1 MPFKYVAYNKDKQ
14 MIKGVLPVST
24 ESLAID
30 TLTKS
35 GLRVLSLKEV
45 KQRGLQRLPS
55 LFFSVKPSQV
65 VLFSRQ
71 LAMLLE
77 RGTGFLTALRLS
89 RDQAAG
95 GKMRNILSSIISDI
109 EAGSTFSA
117 TIDKHPKVFPLSYRR
132 MVQVGEQTGKLEE
145 VLFEVAAYM
154 ERDEDTKKKI
164 KSMMIYPSFI
174 LVLGIITAI
183 ILTTVVLPPLVRLF
197 DTFSAQLPWPTR
209 ALLAISGFLGD
220 YIYHVVGVVLIVVI
234 LVAWYV
240 NRPGGRYR
248 LEQFLWKLPIIRR
261 ISVLR
266 SMQNLSRIMAILLA
280 SGLSMIEV
288 LKIAEQ
294 SAQSEMVR
302 RGLRKIPDKLLQGQS
317 LSQAMHDN
325 HLFPNVLTQM
335 VMLGENTNSLDNSFA
350 TMADHYEFEFN
361 ESVSSLTSM
370 LEPVLMLIMGLGI
383 GFVAVSVIMPIYS
396 VYSVI

>member
-1 MPFKYVAYNKDKQ
+1 MSYKYVAYDKDKQ
-14 MIKGVLPVST
+14 LVRGVLPVST

-30 TLTKS
+30 SLTKS

-45 KQRGLQRLPS
+45 KQRGLQGLPAA
-55 LFFSVKPSQV
+55 FFNVKPGEV

-77 RGTGFLTALRLS
+77 RGTGFITALRLS

-95 GKMRNILSSIISDI
+95 RKMRGILSSVISDI
-109 EAGSTFSA
+109 EAGGTFSSA
-117 TIDKHPKVFPLSYRR
+117 IDKHPKVFPLSYRR

-154 ERDEDTKKKI
+154 ERDENTKKKI
-164 KSMMIYPSFI
+164 KSMMIYPAFI
-174 LVLGIITAI
+174 MVLGIITAI

-197 DTFSAQLPWPTR
+197 DTFNASLPWTTR
-209 ALLAISGFLGD
+209 ALLAISGFLAD
-220 YIYHVVGVVLIVVI
+220 YIYYVVGAVLIVV
-234 LVAWYV
+234 VFVTWYLG
-240 NRPGGRYR
+240 RPGGHYR
-248 LEQFLWKLPIIRR
+248 LEQLLWKLPIVRR

-266 SMQNLSRIMAILLA
+266 SMHNLSRVMSILLA

-294 SAQSEMVR
+294 SAHSEMVR
-302 RGLRKIPDKLLQGQS
+302 RGLRKIPDRLLQGQS
-317 LSQAMHDN
+317 LSQAMHADK
-325 HLFPNVLTQM
+325 LFPNVLTQM

-361 ESVSSLTSM
+361 EAVSSLTSL
-370 LEPVLMLIMGLGI
+370 LEPAMMLIVGLGI
-383 GFVAVSVIMPIYS
+383 AFVAVSVITPIYS
-396 VYSVI
+396 VYNVI